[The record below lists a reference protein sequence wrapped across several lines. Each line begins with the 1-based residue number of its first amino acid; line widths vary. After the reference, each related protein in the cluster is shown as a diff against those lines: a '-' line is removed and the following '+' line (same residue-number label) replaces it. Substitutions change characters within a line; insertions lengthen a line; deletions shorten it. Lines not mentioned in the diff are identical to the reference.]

1 VFVARDVP
9 RKHHTALRKHLR
21 SRPAMFNPTVVEAV
35 DAYLSTPDE
44 EFMSSRFDG
53 VTDKLRGFDPRVF
66 N

>member
-1 VFVARDVP
+1 
-9 RKHHTALRKHLR
+9 
-21 SRPAMFNPTVVEAV
+21 MFNPTVVEAV